1 VFNTRKKQ
9 AAEAQRAEAEALR
22 ARLDQI
28 AEQNAELEQRL
39 AVLTQANAEL
49 DHRLGTAGAR
59 LVGLEEGVD
68 TIGQQVEGLTAAKDA
83 TPSPLPPP
91 PLVEATDG
99 ESELNARIEEL
110 REQLAALS
118 EQTSVIDTRVT
129 NVSTEL
135 TNQLVELSRDIETLN
150 QGDRGAD
157 SSAGTP
163 FDPTELEARI
173 AERVD
178 VAIDDVLDA
187 TERLA
192 AEQAR
197 YEIRFRADLA
207 ELADRLRRPGAT

>member
-1 VFNTRKKQ
+1 MFNSKRKQ
-9 AAEAQRAEAEALR
+9 AAEAQRAEAEAQR

-28 AEQNAELEQRL
+28 TELNSELERRL
-39 AVLTQANAEL
+39 AALTQANAEL

-59 LVGLEEGVD
+59 LVGLEQGVD
-68 TIGQQVEGLTAAKDA
+68 TIGQQVEGLAAAND
-83 TPSPLPPP
+83 
-91 PLVEATDG
+91 E
-99 ESELNARIEEL
+99 NAS
-110 REQLAALS
+110 QLAALS
-118 EQTSVIDTRVT
+118 EQASVIDSRVT

-150 QGDRGAD
+150 QGDQEAGT
-157 SSAGTP
+157 STGNSAGAP
-163 FDPTELEARI
+163 FDSTELEARI

-178 VAIDDVLDA
+178 VAMDDVLDA

-207 ELADRLRRPGAT
+207 ELADRLRRPSGT